1 METAAY
7 SHVGNVRRANE
18 DNYFVSSFENNY
30 GFALV
35 ADGMGG
41 HKGGKIAS
49 KKAVESI
56 SEYLTTQFDF
66 ENLDIENSSYVIENV
81 SDAISSANSVVY
93 IEALSDE
100 KLMGMGTTVVLA
112 VIKDNELYAANVGDS
127 RLYIINKESIVQVTK
142 DHSMVQEMIDNGTLN
157 KDGAESSVNKNI
169 ITRAV
174 GTERTVLADFY
185 RHTLNDGD
193 IVMLCTDGLTNM
205 VSDDEIKGVFD
216 NNEDLDGCVQI
227 LVNRAN
233 NRGGYDNSTVVAIR
247 V

>member
-1 METAAY
+1 MIPKQCRRIRSRQEGNDRLQCLTKLRDRNIRAA
-7 SHVGNVRRANE
+7 
-18 DNYFVSSFENNY
+18 D
-30 GFALV
+30 
-35 ADGMGG
+35 
-41 HKGGKIAS
+41 K
-49 KKAVESI
+49 
-56 SEYLTTQFDF
+56 
-66 ENLDIENSSYVIENV
+66 
-81 SDAISSANSVVY
+81 AISGADDRADRRNLPLRA
-93 IEALSDE
+93 E
-100 KLMGMGTTVVLA
+100 
-112 VIKDNELYAANVGDS
+112 
-127 RLYIINKESIVQVTK
+127 
-142 DHSMVQEMIDNGTLN
+142 EMIDNGTIN

-185 RHTLNDGD
+185 RHSLNDGD

-205 VSDDEIKGVFD
+205 VSDDEIKEVFD